1 MRAGLPAEGFLRHKG
16 LILVAAGGA
25 VTEAGLLTLLAPAAR
40 PVAPQVSALPVLAA
54 YHDLRWLF
62 ADGQSWAGFA
72 AVFTAVLLARSAM
85 DTALLRLAW
94 PRDLR
99 APPLSRAFISCAALT
114 ALAWLLL
121 SPAVT
126 LAFGVAVLPFS
137 WPFLA
142 ALPIMVGIAAA
153 LSHGGVIVAWWRR
166 LPPLRS
172 MLWLLASFLLL
183 SAAAAV
189 IAHLGTPA
197 ALAVAAVAGL
207 LNARAWYGLAGI
219 ASRLHPRTHES
230 VPARLL
236 LGLPFAPLAAV
247 MVLVLAVGVAR
258 LMFTGTIQLPLGSV
272 TSAQAANLIGDSRAT
287 GTGAVTAGVATPD
300 PVLVVEGWG
309 SSCCDAGDGL
319 RAVLPGTA
327 VRQFSYLGL
336 NAEGDPLRHG
346 PAADDLPLPQLGD
359 RMAAQLMRLHNQT
372 GRPVDVVAE
381 SEGTL
386 GLYAML
392 DRHPRLPVGSV
403 ALLSPIVG
411 PGQAGYPAEPD
422 GTSVPEYALDTL
434 DHLVGGMSPYGSSGA
449 QHLISSVSR
458 FGAEY
463 FDAIAR
469 QSGKPIRGLAVI
481 PLADAL
487 TLPVCGLPADV
498 VVVPAFHGGLLGD
511 PGVLSMVRAFLDGR
525 PVTSQ
530 DQGGLRAAAEAIT
543 GASTAWRMPDTSD
556 ACPR

>member
-1 MRAGLPAEGFLRHKG
+1 MRAGLPAGGFLRHKG

-62 ADGQSWAGFA
+62 ADGQSWAGFT
-72 AVFTAVLLARSAM
+72 AVFTAVLLGRSAM

-94 PRDLR
+94 PRELR
-99 APPLSRAFISCAALT
+99 KPPLSRAFLSCAALT

-126 LAFGVAVLPFS
+126 LAFGVALLPFS

-142 ALPIMVGIAAA
+142 ALPIMLGIAAA

-172 MLWLLASFLLL
+172 VLWLLASFLLL

-197 ALAVAAVAGL
+197 ALAVAAVSGL

-236 LGLPFAPLAAV
+236 LGLPVAPLAAV

-258 LMFTGTIQLPLGSV
+258 LMFTGTIQLPLDSV
-272 TSAQAANLIGDSRAT
+272 TSTQAASLIGDSRAA
-287 GTGAVTAGVATPD
+287 GTGPAAAGVATPD

-309 SSCCDAGDGL
+309 SSCCDAGNGL
-319 RAVLPGTA
+319 RAVMPGTV
-327 VRQFSYLGL
+327 VRQFSYLGTDP
-336 NAEGDPLRHG
+336 EGYPLRHG
-346 PAADDLPLPQLGD
+346 PAADDLPLPELGD
-359 RMAAQLMRLHNQT
+359 RMAAQLMKLHDRT
-372 GRPVDVVAE
+372 GHPVDVVAE

-392 DRHPRLPVGSV
+392 GRHPRLPIGSV
-403 ALLSPIVG
+403 VLLSPIVG
-411 PGQAGYPAEPD
+411 PGQLSYPAGPD
-422 GTSVPEYALDTL
+422 SATVSEYALDTL
-434 DHLVGGMSPYGSSGA
+434 NHLVGGMSPYGSSGA
-449 QHLISSVSR
+449 QHLISSVGE
-458 FGAEY
+458 FGARY
-463 FDAIAR
+463 FSAIAR
-469 QSGKPIRGLAVI
+469 PGGKRVRGLAVI

-487 TLPVCGLPADV
+487 TLPVCSLPADV
-498 VVVPAFHGGLLGD
+498 IVVPAFHGGLLGD

-525 PVTSQ
+525 PVTSE

-543 GASTAWRMPDTSD
+543 GAATAWRMPDTSD
-556 ACPR
+556 VCPR

>member
-40 PVAPQVSALPVLAA
+40 PVAPQVTALPVLAA

-62 ADGQSWAGFA
+62 AYGQSWAGFT
-72 AVFTAVLLARSAM
+72 AVFTAVLLARSAV

-99 APPLSRAFISCAALT
+99 APRLSRAFLSCTALT

-121 SPAVT
+121 TPAVT

-153 LSHGGVIVAWWRR
+153 LSHGGVIIAWWRR

-172 MLWLLASFLLL
+172 VLWLLASFLLL

-197 ALAVAAVAGL
+197 ALAVAAAAGL

-247 MVLVLAVGVAR
+247 MVIVLAVGVAR

-272 TSAQAANLIGDSRAT
+272 TSTQAANLIGNSRAT
-287 GTGAVTAGVATPD
+287 GTGAATAGVATPD

-309 SSCCDAGDGL
+309 SSCCDAGNGL
-319 RAVLPGTA
+319 RAVMPGTV
-327 VRQFSYLGL
+327 VRQFSYLGTTP
-336 NAEGDPLRHG
+336 EGNPLRHG
-346 PAADDLPLPQLGD
+346 PAADDLPLPELGD
-359 RMAAQLMRLHNQT
+359 RLAAQLMALHDRT
-372 GRPVDVVAE
+372 GRPVD
-381 SEGTL
+381 
-386 GLYAML
+386 
-392 DRHPRLPVGSV
+392 
-403 ALLSPIVG
+403 
-411 PGQAGYPAEPD
+411 
-422 GTSVPEYALDTL
+422 
-434 DHLVGGMSPYGSSGA
+434 
-449 QHLISSVSR
+449 
-458 FGAEY
+458 
-463 FDAIAR
+463 
-469 QSGKPIRGLAVI
+469 
-481 PLADAL
+481 
-487 TLPVCGLPADV
+487 
-498 VVVPAFHGGLLGD
+498 
-511 PGVLSMVRAFLDGR
+511 
-525 PVTSQ
+525 
-530 DQGGLRAAAEAIT
+530 
-543 GASTAWRMPDTSD
+543 
-556 ACPR
+556 